1 MPTDASHM
9 VNYTLPALE
18 LEPQDVFTSSLR
30 ADKPWTLCT
39 KKHYNNILM

>member
-1 MPTDASHM
+1 M

-30 ADKPWTLCT
+30 ADKPWTLCIVPLQN
-39 KKHYNNILM
+39 KIFFGHN